1 MEKKFYKTTD
11 SILRE
16 KWWQVMLIG
25 IGLAVFG
32 IVLLAWPGITSV
44 IIVKVI
50 GILAAMIGVY
60 RLIQVLRFKE
70 AGNNTQPKSMLI
82 FETIVGIVIGIMA
95 FLFPGVIEVVAIII
109 MGIGMIYY
117 GIFDFLA
124 GFSLNANNVK
134 TVFKWLLVVDG
145 ILSVIVGIFLLS
157 NPVAGL
163 LTVLWIIASYL
174 IVFGG
179 LNIALSLFHPNRQ

>member
-1 MEKKFYKTTD
+1 
-11 SILRE
+11 
-16 KWWQVMLIG
+16 
-25 IGLAVFG
+25 
-32 IVLLAWPGITSV
+32 
-44 IIVKVI
+44 
-50 GILAAMIGVY
+50 
-60 RLIQVLRFKE
+60 
-70 AGNNTQPKSMLI
+70 
-82 FETIVGIVIGIMA
+82 MA
-95 FLFPGVIEVVAIII
+95 FLFPGVIEVAAIII

-124 GFSLNANNVK
+124 GFSLKANNVK